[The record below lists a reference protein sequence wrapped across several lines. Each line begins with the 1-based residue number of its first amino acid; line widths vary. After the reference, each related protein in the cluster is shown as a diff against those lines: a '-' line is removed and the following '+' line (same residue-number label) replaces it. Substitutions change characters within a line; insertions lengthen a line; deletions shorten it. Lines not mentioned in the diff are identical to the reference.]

1 MKINIVIP
9 CYNEQEVLAKTID
22 VLGKLSERIKQ
33 ETGADTQLLLVDDGS
48 KDCTWLMIKEAAEAH
63 PFVSGIKLSHNR
75 GHQNALWAGMEASI
89 DHCDA
94 MVSIDADLQDD
105 ENVIVDMV
113 RQLQEG
119 KDTVYGVRK
128 ERKTDTFFKRFTAQS
143 FYKIM
148 QMADKEVLYNH
159 ADFRLMSNRA
169 LKALMQYPERNLF
182 LRAIVRELGFKEGY
196 VYYDRKAREAGESKY
211 PLKKMLAFSIDG
223 ITSFSVAPLKF
234 ITFIGLAMTLVAIV
248 MIVFAL
254 VEHFNGATIQGW
266 TSMLVSM
273 WFIGG
278 IITTGVGITGL
289 YIGKIYTEVKRRP
302 RYFIEERV

>member
-9 CYNEQEVLAKTID
+9 CYNEQEVLTKTID
-22 VLGKLSERIKQ
+22 ALGKLSERIKQ
-33 ETGADTQLLLVDDGS
+33 ETGVDTQLLLVDDGS
-48 KDCTWLMIKEAAEAH
+48 KDHTWSMIKEAAEAH

-119 KDTVYGVRK
+119 KDIVYGVRK

-266 TSMLVSM
+266 TSILVSM

-289 YIGKIYTEVKRRP
+289 YIGKICTEVKRRP

>member
-9 CYNEQEVLAKTID
+9 CYNEQEVLNKTIE
-22 VLGKLSERIKQ
+22 VLVKLSEKIKQ
-33 ETGADTQLLLVDDGS
+33 ETGVDTQLLLVDDGS
-48 KDCTWLMIKEAAEAH
+48 KDKTWAMIKEAAEAH

-119 KDTVYGVRK
+119 KDIVYGVRK

-234 ITFIGLAMTLVAIV
+234 ITFIGLVMTFIAIAMILY
-248 MIVFAL
+248 AL
-254 VEHFNGATIQGW
+254 VKYIQGEVIQGW

-302 RYFIEERV
+302 RYFVEEKV

>member
-48 KDCTWLMIKEAAEAH
+48 KDSTWLMIKEAAEAH

-75 GHQNALWAGMEASI
+75 GHQNALWAGMKASI

-105 ENVIVDMV
+105 ENVILDMV
-113 RQLQEG
+113 KQLKEG
-119 KDTVYGVRK
+119 KDIIYGVRK
-128 ERKTDTFFKRFTAQS
+128 ERKTDTFFKRFTAQA

-148 QMADKEVLYNH
+148 QMADKEVIYNH
-159 ADFRLMSNRA
+159 ADFRMMSNRT
-169 LKALMQYPERNLF
+169 LKALIQYSERNLF
-182 LRAIVRELGFKEGY
+182 LRAIVRELGFKEGF

-234 ITFIGLAMTLVAIV
+234 ITFMGLAMTFVAIV
-248 MIVFAL
+248 MILFAL
-254 VEHFNGATIQGW
+254 VEYFKGETIQGW
-266 TSMLVSM
+266 TSMLVSL